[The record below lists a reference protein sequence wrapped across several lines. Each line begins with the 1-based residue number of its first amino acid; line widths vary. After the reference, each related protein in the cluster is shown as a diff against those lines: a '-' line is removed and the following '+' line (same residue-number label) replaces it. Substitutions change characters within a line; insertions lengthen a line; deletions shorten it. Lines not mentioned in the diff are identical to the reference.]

1 MIKLNMWDMD
11 LADIGKLNSFL
22 ERSDF
27 IWHIYVVL
35 IVVMKR
41 QKIVYGIPK
50 MTTQLQKDIDNH
62 KIYLVRGK
70 KMPPP
75 RWYCFHCHKD
85 VCYSFLPIDET
96 STTSVESEVGGFY
109 EGYQKIVVKKIKDR
123 FVDSYSDSIGTLE
136 CETSID
142 LTEKEY
148 KKFIHNIYPT
158 LKNGM
163 KTMMI

>member
-1 MIKLNMWDMD
+1 
-11 LADIGKLNSFL
+11 
-22 ERSDF
+22 
-27 IWHIYVVL
+27 
-35 IVVMKR
+35 
-41 QKIVYGIPK
+41 

-75 RWYCFHCHKD
+75 RRYCFHCHKD

-96 STTSVESEVGGFY
+96 STTSVESEMGGFY

-142 LTEKEY
+142 LTE
-148 KKFIHNIYPT
+148 
-158 LKNGM
+158 
-163 KTMMI
+163 

>member
-1 MIKLNMWDMD
+1 
-11 LADIGKLNSFL
+11 
-22 ERSDF
+22 
-27 IWHIYVVL
+27 
-35 IVVMKR
+35 MKR

-75 RWYCFHCHKD
+75 RRYCFHCHKD

-96 STTSVESEVGGFY
+96 SATSVESEMGGFY
-109 EGYQKIVVKKIKDR
+109 EEYQKIVVKKTKDR
-123 FVDSYSDSIGTLE
+123 FVDSDSDSIGTLE

>member
-1 MIKLNMWDMD
+1 
-11 LADIGKLNSFL
+11 
-22 ERSDF
+22 
-27 IWHIYVVL
+27 
-35 IVVMKR
+35 MKR

-75 RWYCFHCHKD
+75 RRYCFHCHKD

-96 STTSVESEVGGFY
+96 STTSVESEMGGFY
-109 EGYQKIVVKKIKDR
+109 EGYQKIVVKKIKDW

-148 KKFIHNIYPT
+148 KKVIHNIYPK
-158 LKNGM
+158 LKNEM

>member
-1 MIKLNMWDMD
+1 MTPIK
-11 LADIGKLNSFL
+11 IG
-22 ERSDF
+22 
-27 IWHIYVVL
+27 YP

-75 RWYCFHCHKD
+75 IQYCFHCDKD
-85 VCYSFLPIDET
+85 VCYPFLPIDET
-96 STTSVESEVGGFY
+96 STTSVEFEMGGFY
-109 EGYQKIVVKKIKDR
+109 EEYQKIVVKKIKDR

>member
-1 MIKLNMWDMD
+1 MNLKW
-11 LADIGKLNSFL
+11 G
-22 ERSDF
+22 
-27 IWHIYVVL
+27 V
-35 IVVMKR
+35 
-41 QKIVYGIPK
+41 
-50 MTTQLQKDIDNH
+50 
-62 KIYLVRGK
+62 
-70 KMPPP
+70 
-75 RWYCFHCHKD
+75 
-85 VCYSFLPIDET
+85 
-96 STTSVESEVGGFY
+96 FY

-142 LTEKEY
+142 LTEKEF

>member
-1 MIKLNMWDMD
+1 
-11 LADIGKLNSFL
+11 
-22 ERSDF
+22 
-27 IWHIYVVL
+27 
-35 IVVMKR
+35 
-41 QKIVYGIPK
+41 

-70 KMPPP
+70 KMPHPI
-75 RWYCFHCHKD
+75 RYCFHCHKD

>member
-1 MIKLNMWDMD
+1 
-11 LADIGKLNSFL
+11 
-22 ERSDF
+22 
-27 IWHIYVVL
+27 
-35 IVVMKR
+35 MKR

-75 RWYCFHCHKD
+75 RRYCFHCHKD

-109 EGYQKIVVKKIKDR
+109 EGYQKIVVKKIKDW

-148 KKFIHNIYPT
+148 KKVIHNIYPT
-158 LKNGM
+158 LKNEM

>member
-1 MIKLNMWDMD
+1 
-11 LADIGKLNSFL
+11 
-22 ERSDF
+22 
-27 IWHIYVVL
+27 
-35 IVVMKR
+35 MKR

-75 RWYCFHCHKD
+75 RRYCFHCHKD

-96 STTSVESEVGGFY
+96 STTSVESEMGGFY
-109 EGYQKIVVKKIKDR
+109 EGYQKIVVKKIKDW

-148 KKFIHNIYPT
+148 KKVIHNIYPT
-158 LKNGM
+158 LKNEM
-163 KTMMI
+163 KAMMI

>member
-1 MIKLNMWDMD
+1 
-11 LADIGKLNSFL
+11 
-22 ERSDF
+22 
-27 IWHIYVVL
+27 
-35 IVVMKR
+35 MKR

-70 KMPPP
+70 TLPPSS
-75 RWYCFHCHKD
+75 RYCFHCHKD

-96 STTSVESEVGGFY
+96 STTSVESEMGGFH
-109 EGYQKIVVKKIKDR
+109 EENQKIVVEKIKDR

-148 KKFIHNIYPT
+148 KKVIHNIYPT
-158 LKNGM
+158 LKNEM

>member
-1 MIKLNMWDMD
+1 
-11 LADIGKLNSFL
+11 
-22 ERSDF
+22 
-27 IWHIYVVL
+27 
-35 IVVMKR
+35 MKR

-70 KMPPP
+70 KLPPP
-75 RWYCFHCHKD
+75 SRYRFHCHKD

-96 STTSVESEVGGFY
+96 STTSVESEMGGFY
-109 EGYQKIVVKKIKDR
+109 EGYQKIVVKKIKDW

-148 KKFIHNIYPT
+148 KKVIHNIYPT
-158 LKNGM
+158 LKNEM

>member
-1 MIKLNMWDMD
+1 
-11 LADIGKLNSFL
+11 
-22 ERSDF
+22 
-27 IWHIYVVL
+27 
-35 IVVMKR
+35 
-41 QKIVYGIPK
+41 

-75 RWYCFHCHKD
+75 RRYCFHCHKD

-96 STTSVESEVGGFY
+96 SIASVESEMGGFY
-109 EGYQKIVVKKIKDR
+109 EGYQKIVVKKIKDW

>member
-1 MIKLNMWDMD
+1 MLVIHFYLLMKL
-11 LADIGKLNSFL
+11 LLLYLNL
-22 ERSDF
+22 K
-27 IWHIYVVL
+27 WGV
-35 IVVMKR
+35 
-41 QKIVYGIPK
+41 
-50 MTTQLQKDIDNH
+50 
-62 KIYLVRGK
+62 
-70 KMPPP
+70 
-75 RWYCFHCHKD
+75 
-85 VCYSFLPIDET
+85 
-96 STTSVESEVGGFY
+96 FY

-142 LTEKEY
+142 LTEKEF

>member
-1 MIKLNMWDMD
+1 MLVIHFYLLMKL
-11 LADIGKLNSFL
+11 LLLQLNL
-22 ERSDF
+22 K
-27 IWHIYVVL
+27 W
-35 IVVMKR
+35 
-41 QKIVYGIPK
+41 
-50 MTTQLQKDIDNH
+50 
-62 KIYLVRGK
+62 
-70 KMPPP
+70 
-75 RWYCFHCHKD
+75 
-85 VCYSFLPIDET
+85 
-96 STTSVESEVGGFY
+96 GGFY

-142 LTEKEY
+142 LTEKEF

>member
-1 MIKLNMWDMD
+1 
-11 LADIGKLNSFL
+11 
-22 ERSDF
+22 
-27 IWHIYVVL
+27 
-35 IVVMKR
+35 MKR

-75 RWYCFHCHKD
+75 RRYCFHCHKD

-96 STTSVESEVGGFY
+96 Y

>member
-1 MIKLNMWDMD
+1 M
-11 LADIGKLNSFL
+11 
-22 ERSDF
+22 
-27 IWHIYVVL
+27 
-35 IVVMKR
+35 
-41 QKIVYGIPK
+41 
-50 MTTQLQKDIDNH
+50 
-62 KIYLVRGK
+62 VRGK
-70 KMPPP
+70 TMPPSS
-75 RWYCFHCHKD
+75 RYCFHCHKD

-96 STTSVESEVGGFY
+96 STTSVESEMGGFY
-109 EGYQKIVVKKIKDR
+109 EGYHKIVVKKIKDR

>member
-1 MIKLNMWDMD
+1 
-11 LADIGKLNSFL
+11 
-22 ERSDF
+22 
-27 IWHIYVVL
+27 
-35 IVVMKR
+35 
-41 QKIVYGIPK
+41 

-75 RWYCFHCHKD
+75 RRYCFHCHKD
-85 VCYSFLPIDET
+85 VCCSFLPIDET
-96 STTSVESEVGGFY
+96 STTSVESEMGGFY
-109 EGYQKIVVKKIKDR
+109 EGYQKIVAKKIKDW

>member
-1 MIKLNMWDMD
+1 
-11 LADIGKLNSFL
+11 
-22 ERSDF
+22 
-27 IWHIYVVL
+27 
-35 IVVMKR
+35 MKR
-41 QKIVYGIPK
+41 QKIVYGISK

-70 KMPPP
+70 TLPPSS
-75 RWYCFHCHKD
+75 RYCFHCHKD

-96 STTSVESEVGGFY
+96 STTSVESEMGGFH
-109 EGYQKIVVKKIKDR
+109 EENQKIVVEKIKDR

-158 LKNGM
+158 LKNEM

>member
-1 MIKLNMWDMD
+1 
-11 LADIGKLNSFL
+11 
-22 ERSDF
+22 
-27 IWHIYVVL
+27 
-35 IVVMKR
+35 
-41 QKIVYGIPK
+41 

-70 KMPPP
+70 KMPPS
-75 RWYCFHCHKD
+75 RRYCFHCHKD

-123 FVDSYSDSIGTLE
+123 FVDSYSDSICTLE

>member
-1 MIKLNMWDMD
+1 
-11 LADIGKLNSFL
+11 
-22 ERSDF
+22 
-27 IWHIYVVL
+27 
-35 IVVMKR
+35 MKR
-41 QKIVYGIPK
+41 QKIVYGISK

-70 KMPPP
+70 TLPPSS
-75 RWYCFHCHKD
+75 RYCFHCHKD

-96 STTSVESEVGGFY
+96 STTSVESEMGGFH
-109 EGYQKIVVKKIKDR
+109 EENQKIVVEKIKDR

-136 CETSID
+136 CEKSID